1 MRSSV
6 LSAERVALAAVVVVV
21 TSGGLVHLP
30 AAVAHGLCVL
40 KAVVLVVAAN
50 SLLTARAV
58 AVADVLAAERMPAI
72 CTAHFRSF
80 CLFVLCLVLNKN

>member
-21 TSGGLVHLP
+21 TSGLLVHLP

-40 KAVVLVVAAN
+40 EAVVLVVAAN

-58 AVADVLAAERMPAI
+58 AVADVLTAERMPAI
-72 CTAHFRSF
+72 CTAHFF
-80 CLFVLCLVLNKN
+80 GLFVLSVCFVLCF